1 MSKLLKCDFV
11 QPNWNENI
19 FVTFHENKFIWLL
32 NIKKKE
38 SITIVVIILFEVEFD
53 CFVTQKNWLY
63 QGFHDPWSSP
73 DLIGR
78 PQSENSFLKCDF
90 ICLFQMNW
98 NEKDQ
103 KTFWIHWVIYWNIY
117 FCKMKWSNWG
127 IQNEKKWK
135 WKIEQKCVLNE
146 SSFALILLYIA

>member
-1 MSKLLKCDFV
+1 M
-11 QPNWNENI
+11 
-19 FVTFHENKFIWLL
+19 
-32 NIKKKE
+32 
-38 SITIVVIILFEVEFD
+38 FEVEFD

-103 KTFWIHWVIYWNIY
+103 QKLFEFIGWFIEMFIFAKWNEAIEE
-117 FCKMKWSNWG
+117 FKMKRNE
-127 IQNEKKWK
+127 NEKWNKNVFWMNP
-135 WKIEQKCVLNE
+135 VLR
-146 SSFALILLYIA
+146 

>member
-63 QGFHDPWSSP
+63 QGFHDPLSSP

-103 KTFWIHWVIYWNIY
+103 QKLFEFIGWFIEMFIFAKWNEAIEEFKMKRNENEKWNKNVFWMNPVLRY
-117 FCKMKWSNWG
+117 FC
-127 IQNEKKWK
+127 
-135 WKIEQKCVLNE
+135 
-146 SSFALILLYIA
+146 YI